1 MQNIIGGLKHYIL
14 LIFRSSHRRCS
25 VRKGVL
31 RNFSKFTG
39 KELPQAHLFYRT
51 PLGGCFCILLLCSE
65 ITFSKNSYHTERSQA
80 ISKEN
85 KLSGF
90 YMIQVFT
97 KRYFQTDCILYLKIL
112 YLAPGSSKE
121 FYANTG
127 FFVQSQSYH
136 LQLSVILF
144 KCVTF
149 FAVFHPWIFHFA
161 DSRNYSY
168 KEVDNK
174 SQNYRQSNNSMLKL
188 WFLLSFLLQIILK

>member
-1 MQNIIGGLKHYIL
+1 
-14 LIFRSSHRRCS
+14 
-25 VRKGVL
+25 
-31 RNFSKFTG
+31 
-39 KELPQAHLFYRT
+39 
-51 PLGGCFCILLLCSE
+51 
-65 ITFSKNSYHTERSQA
+65 
-80 ISKEN
+80 
-85 KLSGF
+85 
-90 YMIQVFT
+90 MIQVFT

-188 WFLLSFLLQIILK
+188 WFLLSFLLQIILKQVLLLIVTYTIKYFTFFTKIYHCFALSHRKKQKAAELRQDTG